1 MITKLLSIYRNI
13 VAERSVDEV
22 EKDLRRTRED
32 YHYTANELNQ
42 LRLVQERTDREV
54 DALRQLLTAQKA
66 ETKRLLKTIAERDS
80 RIAALGEAVQSLNN
94 RPVPENKVEIPTFV
108 MTEKMYRDLQ
118 KDLEPPIVTNNTT
131 AHGCGYLLGM
141 QRVLSKLEERYVSR

>member
-1 MITKLLSIYRNI
+1 MITKLLSIYRNT
-13 VAERSVDEV
+13 VT
-22 EKDLRRTRED
+22 KLNGTDLMKVREE
-32 YHYTANELNQ
+32 YHTASQQLNR
-42 LRLVQERTDREV
+42 LRLLQERTEREV
-54 DALRQLLTAQKA
+54 DDLRKKLTAQKM
-66 ETKRLLKTIAERDS
+66 ENKKLLLSITDRNQ
-80 RIAALGEAVQSLNN
+80 RIEALGEAVQNLNN
-94 RPVPENKVEIPTFV
+94 RPVQQVKVDVPTFV